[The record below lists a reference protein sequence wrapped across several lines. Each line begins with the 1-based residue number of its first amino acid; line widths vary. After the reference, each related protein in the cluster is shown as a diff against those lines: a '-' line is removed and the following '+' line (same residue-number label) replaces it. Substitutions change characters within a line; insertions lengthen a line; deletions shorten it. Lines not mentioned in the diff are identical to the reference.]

1 MLKSHS
7 SVWTSMSGG
16 AQIIGAILMYL
27 IGQAPPM
34 AIANWRV
41 MFLVCGGAT
50 IASGLIFAFCVPADG
65 SKAWFFTERQRRIAV
80 ARLALD
86 RATRDRSEF
95 NSSQM
100 REALG
105 EIRTWLLFGM
115 ALFIC
120 IPSPILKFSSLVIH
134 GFGFSKFNTMLVG
147 LPSGA
152 LQIITIWVCGLGMR
166 HTKNLRCVWG
176 IGALLIPLV
185 GSILLLSLPATN
197 SWGIVVST
205 WLAAQSSDLI
215 LVSLSLIASNI
226 KGNTK
231 KSTVNALYFIGYSIG
246 CIVGPQLWNSED
258 APRYNK
264 GCISSI
270 VSWVLLFFCFVG
282 YYISCRWENRR
293 RDALAAMES
302 DEQEGVALDSDMT
315 DTQDLKFRYT
325 L

>member
-1 MLKSHS
+1 
-7 SVWTSMSGG
+7 MSGA

-41 MFLVCGGAT
+41 MFLVCGSAT
-50 IASGLIFAFCVPADG
+50 IVSGIVFIFCVPADG
-65 SKAWFFTERQRRIAV
+65 SQAWFFNERQRRISV
-80 ARLALD
+80 SRLAID

-95 NSSQM
+95 SPSQM
-100 REALG
+100 REALS
-105 EIRTWLLFGM
+105 EVQTWLFFGM

-120 IPSPILKFSSLVIH
+120 IPSPILKFSSLIIN

-166 HTKNLRCVWG
+166 HTKDMRCIWG
-176 IGALLIPLV
+176 LGALLIPMT
-185 GSILLLSLPATN
+185 GSILLLSLSAHN

-215 LVSLSLIASNI
+215 LVSLSLIASNV

-231 KSTVNALYFIGYSIG
+231 KGTVNALYFIGYSVG

-270 VSWVLLFFCFVG
+270 VSWVLLFSCFVG
-282 YYISCRWENRR
+282 YYTLCKRENKR
-293 RDALAAMES
+293 RDALAATES
-302 DEQEGVALDSDMT
+302 DEGVVVSMESDMT